1 MLDADDDSSAA
12 LLLLL
17 LLCAAAD
24 EVVAYACEVARA
36 GADVEHAWGGTVE
49 QVREEKLGCVCVL
62 FLQFVVRVRVRKVVV
77 GLLELRGGERYVPCV
92 GQRWLRRDRS
102 IFTVQY
108 STAQNKDPAIAGCV
122 RETH

>member
-12 LLLLL
+12 L

-36 GADVEHAWGGTVE
+36 GADVEYAWGGTVE

-62 FLQFVVRVRVRKVVV
+62 FLRFVVRVRVRVQKVVV
-77 GLLELRGGERYVPCV
+77 GLLELRGGEIRAMCGAEMVA
-92 GQRWLRRDRS
+92 S
-102 IFTVQY
+102 
-108 STAQNKDPAIAGCV
+108 
-122 RETH
+122 

>member
-12 LLLLL
+12 L

-36 GADVEHAWGGTVE
+36 GADVEHARGGTVE

-77 GLLELRGGERYVPCV
+77 GLLELRRGVEIRAMCGAEMVA
-92 GQRWLRRDRS
+92 S
-102 IFTVQY
+102 
-108 STAQNKDPAIAGCV
+108 
-122 RETH
+122 

>member
-12 LLLLL
+12 LLL

-36 GADVEHAWGGTVE
+36 GADVEHARGGTVE
-49 QVREEKLGCVCVL
+49 QVREEELGCVCVL

-77 GLLELRGGERYVPCV
+77 GLLELRRGVEIRAMCGAEMVA
-92 GQRWLRRDRS
+92 S
-102 IFTVQY
+102 
-108 STAQNKDPAIAGCV
+108 
-122 RETH
+122 

>member
-36 GADVEHAWGGTVE
+36 GADVEHARGGTVE

-62 FLQFVVRVRVRKVVV
+62 FLQFVVRVRVRVRKVVV
-77 GLLELRGGERYVPCV
+77 GLLELRGGEIRAMCGAEMVA
-92 GQRWLRRDRS
+92 S
-102 IFTVQY
+102 
-108 STAQNKDPAIAGCV
+108 
-122 RETH
+122 

>member
-36 GADVEHAWGGTVE
+36 GADVEHARGGTVE

-62 FLQFVVRVRVRKVVV
+62 FLQFVVRVRVRVRKVVV
-77 GLLELRGGERYVPCV
+77 GLLELRRGVEIRAMCGAEMVA
-92 GQRWLRRDRS
+92 S
-102 IFTVQY
+102 
-108 STAQNKDPAIAGCV
+108 
-122 RETH
+122 